1 MNPYLKRFF
10 IIVGIF
16 LLLVIGAAL
25 ALSTLFEDAIGQ
37 RIVRAINRQIETEL
51 RVEDFKLSL
60 IRFFPSAGVT
70 LKGVELQ
77 GANRDL
83 LLDAGEVSFR
93 IGYSS
98 IFGSRISVNSVLI
111 ANGALRVRVDEQ
123 GHANYDIFKDTGKEE
138 PGAPSDLT
146 ISLQKARLQ
155 EMLLV
160 YDNVQSDQ
168 HISAN
173 VASLD
178 LSGEFS
184 SQAFDLKTKADI
196 FSNFVDLAGIR
207 YLPGKT
213 IACDALLA
221 VDLDKGS
228 YDFRKF
234 DLQIEKNL
242 FQLDGVVTA
251 RTDGTV
257 FNVFISN
264 EEGHLDDLVQ
274 LLPAEYLQR
283 VGNLSSKGNFFF
295 DGRVEGVLSERSNPD
310 IHFKFGLERGRLDS
324 DLLPSGLR
332 DVSFEARFTNGR
344 ERSNATTEFEIANF
358 QGLFGREPVDFSLL
372 VRNLNDPQVDL
383 LLDGVLPIETVARLL
398 GSTTVKEGAGEL
410 EIQQLSLK
418 GRYSDMV
425 HPERVANVL
434 ATGRLEFDDASLE
447 FEKERLTFDR
457 GVLEIDGNTLSLKD
471 LKLEGAGSDIILNGS
486 CSNLLPV
493 LLADSLTAPDTKL
506 RVDASW
512 RSEMLDI
519 DRFLQIVNS
528 APSEPPS
535 PQPVEADSA
544 STVPAAPPGGWFATH
559 LDGVFECQVKKFNY
573 GKVEGAYFLGKLVF
587 AGDQLLVE
595 GNTEAMG
602 GRFNLNG
609 GLILEDKPRLQA
621 TLDCAD
627 VNVSEFFRQ
636 TDNFGQTMLQD
647 RQLSG
652 RLSAKIALFIDFD
665 EAGNPLLD
673 KMLVF
678 AGIGIVNGE
687 LKNLEILEQ
696 MSSYVKVEDLRHIK
710 FANMQNWMEI
720 KNGRL
725 YIPTMFIQSNALNL
739 TISGEHSFN
748 NEIDYNIKVNA
759 GQVVANKFKKYN
771 PEMEPIK
778 AKGGLVNLYFKIFGT
793 VDKFDY
799 KMARKQVK
807 QDFDRSEARKSEI
820 KKALLQAFGNIDL
833 IEEPGDWADTGEPA
847 VLEGF

>member
-1 MNPYLKRFF
+1 MNPFLKRFL
-10 IIVGIF
+10 IILGIF
-16 LLLVIGAAL
+16 LLLVIGGTF

-37 RIVRAINRQIETEL
+37 RIVREINRQIETEL
-51 RVEDFKLSL
+51 RVEEFQLSL
-60 IRFFPSAGVT
+60 VRFFPSAGAT

-98 IFGSRISVNSVLI
+98 IFGSRITLNSILI
-111 ANGALRVRVDEQ
+111 ANGALRVRVDER
-123 GHANYDIFKDTGKEE
+123 GHVNYDILKDSGREE
-138 PGAPSDLT
+138 PATGSDLT
-146 ISLQKARLQ
+146 ISLKKARLQ

-160 YDNVQSDQ
+160 YDDEQSNQ
-168 HISAN
+168 HLSAN

-184 SQAFDLKTKADI
+184 SQAFDLKTKADL

-207 YLPGKT
+207 YLSGKT

-228 YDFRKF
+228 YDFRNF
-234 DLQIEKNL
+234 GLQIEKTL

-251 RTDGTV
+251 RPDGTA
-257 FNVFISN
+257 FDVFITN
-264 EEGHLDDLVQ
+264 EEGHLDDLIQ

-295 DGRVEGVLSERSNPD
+295 DGRVEGLLSERSNPD
-310 IHFKFGLERGRLDS
+310 IHFKFGLEQGRLDS

-344 ERSNATTEFEIANF
+344 ERNNTTTEFEIADF
-358 QGLFGREPVDFSLL
+358 QGLFGRDPVDLSLL
-372 VRNLNDPQVDL
+372 VRNLDDPQVDL
-383 LLDGVLPIETVARLL
+383 LLDGVLPIQTVARLL
-398 GSTTVKEGAGEL
+398 GSTTVKSGAGDL

-425 HPERVANVL
+425 QPERMANVQ

-447 FEKERLTFDR
+447 FDKERLTFDR
-457 GVLEIDGNTLSLKD
+457 GVLEINGNILSLND
-471 LKLEGAGSDIILNGS
+471 LKLEGAGSDIVLNGS
-486 CSNLLPV
+486 CANLLPV
-493 LLADSLTAPDTKL
+493 LLADSLTASGAKL
-506 RVDASW
+506 RVDANW
-512 RSEMLDI
+512 RSDMLDI
-519 DRFLQIVNS
+519 DRFLQIMNTGFAETQ
-528 APSEPPS
+528 APP
-535 PQPVEADSA
+535 PVEADTTAVVSA
-544 STVPAAPPGGWFATH
+544 GPPGGWFASH
-559 LDGVFECQVKKFNY
+559 LDGVFECQIKKFNY

-595 GNTEAMG
+595 GNTEAMD

-609 GLILEDKPRLQA
+609 GLILEDRPRLQA
-621 TLDCAD
+621 TLNCAD
-627 VNVSEFFRQ
+627 VNVKEFFRQ
-636 TDNFGQTMLQD
+636 TDNFGQSMLQD
-647 RQLSG
+647 RHLSG
-652 RLSAKIALFIDFD
+652 RLSAKIALFINFD
-665 EAGNPLLD
+665 ETGKPLLD
-673 KMLVF
+673 ELLVF
-678 AGIGIVNGE
+678 AGIGITNGE
-687 LKNLEILEQ
+687 LKNLEILDQ

-725 YIPTMFIQSNALNL
+725 YIPAMFIQSNALNL
-739 TISGEHSFN
+739 TISGEHSFG

-778 AKGGLVNLYFKIFGT
+778 AKGGLINLYFKVFGT
-793 VDKFDY
+793 VDQFDY
-799 KMARKQVK
+799 KMARKEVK

-833 IEEPGDWADTGEPA
+833 IQEPGDWADTGEAA